1 MEAERAECNGSVKL
15 EKSPSDDLITHKR
28 RRDDGSSAEA
38 TKVLERP
45 GRNRDIGWNH
55 CVRVG
60 EGKWKRLRC
69 NWCTFSTGTITKIKY
84 HLIHRW
90 PTAKCPNVP
99 TKVSKSI
106 LDQMFEK
113 RMCKNKR
120 LAQNRSF
127 DGKEMSSPCKDDIV
141 YANSTKSD
149 KVFQVESSGIFN
161 PKADKQFE
169 NTKAATKSSESAD
182 HRLGTTFQLPKTDM
196 TKAEIRVL
204 YIVLEIIGPA
214 ETVSFTDSDPER
226 HDRIYRRWK
235 SAIECLLKLSY
246 LIPGQGIWNT
256 LHAALSLDHSQLS
269 HKLMMNEVI
278 MDNERLKDIQLGDSE
293 LKFQSQKLN
302 SLSANEQIVLESTA
316 SYHKEDTNT
325 RKCEKAFLEILVSR
339 KFALLCDFL
348 LGIFDENITKSFLD
362 FSMIDSKLK
371 SGDYEQSA
379 ELFNQD
385 VEQETGQV
393 GVIRKNSI
401 VPRATKQ
408 FSVGPDFSTKPD
420 RMEVSNPNCASIC
433 NKCRTEAN
441 GGNSIACG
449 GNIFSC
455 GGNSVREIPNQSC
468 HCAVCP
474 STDKDSDPVCKDNK
488 KEFYK
493 VSVTEEDLDENGCGI
508 KAATNSG
515 ETLVSCMESADLVE
529 PSQTVNS
536 RLCKICRTCEAEDRK
551 FLVCGHTRCPYKFY
565 HIRCLRTSQIAS
577 VEQQNRP
584 CWYCPSCLCRGCLC
598 DRNDNW
604 IVLCDGCDEAYHT
617 HCMKPPRAVGAQGA
631 MQHKNEGEQS
641 REAIWPMDLLLS
653 AAEKFLEDELT
664 LKRGIGIE
672 LSKPE
677 ISVPAGSVSFTD
689 SHPERHDR
697 ICHHWKSAIECQIK
711 LSYVT
716 PAKEAQSLSANE
728 QIVLESTA
736 SDHKEDTNTR
746 KCEKASFEI
755 LISAKFALLCDF
767 LLGIFDEN
775 MTKSFLDFSLI
786 DSKLKSGDYEQDI
799 PNGSWHCAACPSTD
813 KDSAL
818 VCTDNKKKVDEVSVT
833 EEDLDKNGNG
843 IKTAIDS
850 GEISVPSLE
859 SADPVEPSKT
869 LNSRL
874 CKICL

>member
-1 MEAERAECNGSVKL
+1 MEAEPAECNGSVKL

-55 CVRVG
+55 CVKVG
-60 EGKWKRLRC
+60 EGNWKHLRC
-69 NWCTFSTGTITKIKY
+69 NWCDFSTGTITNIKY

-106 LDQMFEK
+106 IDQMYEK

-120 LAQNRSF
+120 LAQNRRF

-141 YANSTKSD
+141 HVNSTKSD
-149 KVFQVESSGIFN
+149 KEIQVESSGIFN

-196 TKAEIRVL
+196 TK
-204 YIVLEIIGPA
+204 LEIIGPA

-371 SGDYEQSA
+371 SGAYEQSA

-385 VEQETGQV
+385 VEQIWNKVQKIGEKMTTLASNLSSCHKQETGQV

-449 GNIFSC
+449 GNSFSC

-617 HCMKPPRAVGAQGA
+617 HCMKPPRAVVPKGQWYCLPCNIARARDGMRRSEELILQ
-631 MQHKNEGEQS
+631 QHKNEGEQS
-641 REAIWPMDLLLS
+641 SEAIWPMDLLLS

-664 LKRGIGIE
+664 LKR
-672 LSKPE
+672 
-677 ISVPAGSVSFTD
+677 
-689 SHPERHDR
+689 
-697 ICHHWKSAIECQIK
+697 
-711 LSYVT
+711 
-716 PAKEAQSLSANE
+716 
-728 QIVLESTA
+728 
-736 SDHKEDTNTR
+736 
-746 KCEKASFEI
+746 
-755 LISAKFALLCDF
+755 
-767 LLGIFDEN
+767 
-775 MTKSFLDFSLI
+775 
-786 DSKLKSGDYEQDI
+786 
-799 PNGSWHCAACPSTD
+799 
-813 KDSAL
+813 
-818 VCTDNKKKVDEVSVT
+818 
-833 EEDLDKNGNG
+833 
-843 IKTAIDS
+843 
-850 GEISVPSLE
+850 
-859 SADPVEPSKT
+859 
-869 LNSRL
+869 
-874 CKICL
+874 